1 MLLQILSERDPS
13 LKTSALNALESIWAS
28 VGPDIFEKMLSKFH
42 GREKEMI
49 EDRIKRSK
57 KAGSHAVQTKDSTE
71 ASIDAALTPAGMEE
85 RLVEE
90 DIREEMIYRQEYT
103 PPNAFDMTPE
113 LDQDPSPG
121 GIQHPPIA
129 ARTPAQSFMPKVPS
143 TNEIRTPVP
152 EPLKITPGVEDRKQ
166 YPSTPSYDEEAL
178 EARWEMNLQT
188 MSSPNLEDAINATKQ
203 ICSDITLVTSNKN
216 PPPSDRVCAIFG
228 STADRFF
235 LVICAQLEAIFAEAR
250 RHLQLYP
257 SGPPPSSRGCK
268 FALNALLQGLGV
280 RDLAHSVPQPTLRET
295 ICLLLCSL
303 VDETGLLSFEE
314 GPTLVRAVNVLIA
327 RMLESVDKNYAFS
340 SLLLLLRSPPRN
352 LDRQLVPKYND
363 LVVKCLIKLTKS
375 LETGGLHDVDVTDL
389 LLYLHDYFMFL
400 GVEEIRKRSAAE
412 DKPLRMVKTI
422 LHQLCKMLGYGV
434 YKYANEIPG
443 RHSQPQPIIFRYI
456 EINLNMLKEIN
467 QLPQQQEDEGK
478 SVEHERLEPDT
489 RQHRR
494 TPSNPRPEGSIE
506 DVKQKLKEVLTSVV
520 SRDEEEKRNALR
532 ELLMIK
538 Q

>member
-178 EARWEMNLQT
+178 EARWERNLQT
-188 MSSPNLEDAINATKQ
+188 RSSPNLEDAINAT
-203 ICSDITLVTSNKN
+203 
-216 PPPSDRVCAIFG
+216 
-228 STADRFF
+228 
-235 LVICAQLEAIFAEAR
+235 
-250 RHLQLYP
+250 
-257 SGPPPSSRGCK
+257 
-268 FALNALLQGLGV
+268 
-280 RDLAHSVPQPTLRET
+280 
-295 ICLLLCSL
+295 
-303 VDETGLLSFEE
+303 
-314 GPTLVRAVNVLIA
+314 
-327 RMLESVDKNYAFS
+327 
-340 SLLLLLRSPPRN
+340 
-352 LDRQLVPKYND
+352 
-363 LVVKCLIKLTKS
+363 
-375 LETGGLHDVDVTDL
+375 
-389 LLYLHDYFMFL
+389 
-400 GVEEIRKRSAAE
+400 
-412 DKPLRMVKTI
+412 
-422 LHQLCKMLGYGV
+422 
-434 YKYANEIPG
+434 
-443 RHSQPQPIIFRYI
+443 
-456 EINLNMLKEIN
+456 
-467 QLPQQQEDEGK
+467 
-478 SVEHERLEPDT
+478 
-489 RQHRR
+489 
-494 TPSNPRPEGSIE
+494 
-506 DVKQKLKEVLTSVV
+506 
-520 SRDEEEKRNALR
+520 
-532 ELLMIK
+532 
-538 Q
+538 